1 MIVLQDH
8 HIAALCVFLVSSCG
22 MTANW
27 FITIFIRRLKSLQNP
42 FGWLTGSQAIGEAV
56 HNSLFCLYFVPM
68 VFFDIEWM
76 KEYSRHCGHVLLICY
91 DITIYSHL
99 FISLN
104 RMCAIFFPLKYNRIF
119 SYRNTMTAI
128 VISWILAIVPSFYF
142 YVYEDCKFL
151 YAGDFYHFVFT
162 TTPICLF
169 ITWYT
174 DFLKYVSIVV
184 IICVLDIITV
194 ARVHFARLAA
204 CLQAAVFVC
213 ELITYFILEAKVQE
227 KWSKFFL
234 STVAWVFV
242 HCSDGFITII
252 FNREFRTVIPC
263 ACMKRSVQI
272 RTTRDSTRPPAGNMF
287 TVSSSRSRPTDS
299 IAKNVENCEVY
310 GANSHDMN
318 QRYLNYLVRPDDE
331 IEFVLLADSRHADG
345 SEGTAHAADVGL
357 EALDVCIWI

>member
-104 RMCAIFFPLKYNRIF
+104 RMCAIFFPLRYNRIF

-162 TTPICLF
+162 TTPVCLF

-194 ARVHFARLAA
+194 ARVHFARLAMAGTTSTQSSKKRKGDEINFLKQA
-204 CLQAAVFVC
+204 CLQAGVFVC
-213 ELITYFILEAKVQE
+213 ELITYFILEAKVQD

-272 RTTRDSTRPPAGNMF
+272 GTTRESAHPPAGNMF
-287 TVSSSRSRPTDS
+287 TASSSKSRLTDS
-299 IAKNVENCEVY
+299 IAKNTENYEVY
-310 GANSHDMN
+310 GANAHSSA
-318 QRYLNYLVRPDDE
+318 Y
-331 IEFVLLADSRHADG
+331 SRQD
-345 SEGTAHAADVGL
+345 
-357 EALDVCIWI
+357 